1 MRNELSGGGNLPG
14 YLVTNTDLNTLT
26 QDCEQTCEVI
36 RQKREQAAGYM
47 LQLEAMCRQVGEGLT
62 SLQEQQASLQ
72 STVTATLE
80 TFAEKAGSSQGLQ
93 GLFHGNV
100 QLKQDILQR
109 RGVLEQ
115 NCKAL
120 REVTYKLSQEQN
132 QLFSLLRQ
140 VELLLPYFEQCE
152 KDLQSL
158 SGSLGQ
164 LSAGRVQ
171 QQPPAPA
178 QEPALQ

>member
-1 MRNELSGGGNLPG
+1 MPG
-14 YLVTNTDLNTLT
+14 YSVVNTDLNNLT
-26 QDCEQTCEVI
+26 QDCEQTCETI

-72 STVTATLE
+72 GTVTAAME
-80 TFAEKAGSSQGLQ
+80 TFAEKAGASQGLQ
-93 GLFHGNV
+93 GLFHGNP

-115 NCKAL
+115 NCRTL
-120 REVTYKLSQEQN
+120 REATYKLSQEQS

-158 SGSLGQ
+158 AGSLGQ
-164 LSAGRVQ
+164 VSAGQV
-171 QQPPAPA
+171 QQPPPAPVH
-178 QEPALQ
+178 EPALQ